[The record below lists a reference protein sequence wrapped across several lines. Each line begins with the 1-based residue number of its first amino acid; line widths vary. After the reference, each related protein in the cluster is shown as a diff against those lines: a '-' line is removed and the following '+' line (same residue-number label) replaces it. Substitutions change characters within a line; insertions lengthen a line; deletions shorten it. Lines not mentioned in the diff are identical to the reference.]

1 MRTTERLCL
10 PLAWLHTLR
19 GPRSPRYPAIFLLAY
34 LVALDEKAPGKG
46 VVLDYE
52 EAERVLGISSRTLR
66 DSLSWLKRRGWVDV
80 ELRALSDEFG
90 LFLGMVPVV
99 RIRREKLG
107 LPSGSAGGNASGAP
121 S

>member
-46 VVLDYE
+46 VALDYE
-52 EAERVLGISSRTLR
+52 EAERVLGISHNVLR
-66 DSLSWLKRRGWVDV
+66 RALSWLKRQGWINV
-80 ELRALSDEFG
+80 EIRALYDEFG
-90 LFLGMVPVV
+90 LLTGKALIV
-99 RIRREKLG
+99 RIHREKLG
-107 LPSGSAGGNASGAP
+107 LPPGSTGGNASGAP
-121 S
+121 